1 MKKTNLFYWI
11 ITGVFAAFMLMSAL
25 PDILVMPD
33 AVKVMSHLGYPKY
46 IIPFLGVAKSLGV
59 VAILIPGFPRIKEW
73 AYAGLF
79 FDLTGAAYSG
89 IANDGFKPAI
99 LFMVL
104 PLAFL
109 FLSNALY
116 HKNTASPKRTD
127 IVDELSSSFGTSAV

>member
-25 PDILVMPD
+25 PDILVLPD
-33 AVKVMSHLGYPKY
+33 AVTFMSHLGYPKY
-46 IIPFLGVAKSLGV
+46 IIPFLGVAKLLGV
-59 VAILIPGFPRIKEW
+59 IAILIPGFPQIKEW

-89 IANDGFKPAI
+89 IANDGFKPAA

-109 FLSNALY
+109 FLSYALY
-116 HKNTASPKRTD
+116 HKKIVSPKRTD
-127 IVDELSSSFGTSAV
+127 IIDEFSSSFSTNAV